1 MLSKSLSKRLGK
13 RIKSGLPA
21 YLKAKFLYLWT
32 GRYSGDNLLNNLGAE
47 VITVTGKDWST
58 VYISPDT
65 TATFAV
71 PDNATFLAA
80 DGTDDF
86 WFNGSDVLQ
95 QKTHAELIESTT
107 TRTFVHYSDEEP
119 YNISGIGILKDGE
132 TISESER
139 IILTKYFKLWVQ
151 YWSTTMM
158 EVGHLKTNRTL
169 IED

>member
-21 YLKAKFLYLWT
+21 YLKAKFRYLWT

-95 QKTHAELIESTT
+95 QKTHTELIESTT
-107 TRTFVHYSDEEP
+107 LRTFVHYSDEEP
-119 YNISGIGILKDGE
+119 YNISGIGILKNGE
-132 TISESER
+132 KISDSEQ